1 MFGIVLYGMG
11 FFLFTML
18 FQYLLNRF
26 RKNQNKGF
34 STIWVGK
41 RAAVV
46 ICLVGIFAKDV
57 NYFGAVIGFLIADE
71 IGNQMGWQ

>member
-11 FFLFTML
+11 FFLFTLL
-18 FQYLLNRF
+18 FQFLLNRF
-26 RKNQNKGF
+26 RKNHNKGS

-41 RAAVV
+41 SATVV
-46 ICLVGIFAKDV
+46 ICLMGIFTKDL

-71 IGNQMGWQ
+71 IGKQMDWQ